1 MSKHKTTSKIFFK
14 PKRTILTL
22 LSLAEKFTL
31 YTSTSFQ
38 FQNKPLEPIRPGV
51 LVLYLSSVCHS
62 SPLVAAAS
70 LDSVSRVILSV

>member
-1 MSKHKTTSKIFFK
+1 MSKHKTTSEIFFK
-14 PKRTILTL
+14 PKRIILTL
-22 LSLAEKFTL
+22 LSLAEKLTL
-31 YTSTSFQ
+31 YTSFQ
-38 FQNKPLEPIRPGV
+38 FQNKPLEPIRPGM